1 MTRVVRYNCA
11 LREAEQTVF
20 LEAKRHNT
28 GVIVMNASR
37 NDRLFDYVR
46 SARLMI

>member
-28 GVIVMNASR
+28 GVVVMNASR
-37 NDRLFDYVR
+37 NDRLFDCVR
-46 SARLMI
+46 SARLMT